1 MAEKKRL
8 EILRRAHLEGYT
20 GLAGLTLAFVGKY
33 GDEAWEVFRDFM
45 KMAGQMQ
52 GEAFKEKAGIKV
64 KGPADVKRLLET
76 SVKEFFPYVSWSLR
90 VEGNKVIAVTDSTT
104 CVMPEVAKALGLP
117 LRTLC
122 ENWMPSYDAMLRTV
136 APNIKHTSKE
146 ISEKRCVEEF
156 EVV

>member
-1 MAEKKRL
+1 VAEKKRL
-8 EILRRAHLEGYT
+8 ETLRRAHLEGWT

-64 KGPADVKRLLET
+64 KGPEDVKRLLEIAG
-76 SVKEFFPYVSWSLR
+76 KEFYPYVSWSLR
-90 VEGNKVIAVTDSTT
+90 VQGNKVIAVTDSTT

-122 ENWMPSYDAMLRTV
+122 ENFMPYSSAMLRTV

-146 ISEKRCVEEF
+146 ISETRCVEEF